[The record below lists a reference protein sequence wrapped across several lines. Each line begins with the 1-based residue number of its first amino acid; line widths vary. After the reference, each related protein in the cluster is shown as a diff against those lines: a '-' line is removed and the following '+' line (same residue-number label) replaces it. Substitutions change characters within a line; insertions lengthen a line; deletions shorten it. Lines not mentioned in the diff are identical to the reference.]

1 MTTIIA
7 TVKSFEDS
15 IKKLMLCSRPDV
27 FMAVHVHGVELLL
40 LDLFLIGLVLHA
52 LQHLISDVFG
62 QDGQ

>member
-1 MTTIIA
+1 
-7 TVKSFEDS
+7 
-15 IKKLMLCSRPDV
+15 MLCSRPDV